1 MADIVAG
8 WGVVEPTQRP
18 GRFRR
23 FRWVLRAADMAMI
36 LSKIEEMIFLVG
48 EVFPLDSTVKT
59 LIKKSPE
66 KTENNLACG

>member
-8 WGVVEPTQRP
+8 WVVVEPTQRP
-18 GRFRR
+18 GRFWR
-23 FRWVLRAADMAMI
+23 FRRVLRAADMAMI
-36 LSKIEEMIFLVG
+36 LSNIEEMIFLVG

>member
-1 MADIVAG
+1 
-8 WGVVEPTQRP
+8 
-18 GRFRR
+18 
-23 FRWVLRAADMAMI
+23 MAMI
-36 LSKIEEMIFLVG
+36 LSNIEEMIFLVG